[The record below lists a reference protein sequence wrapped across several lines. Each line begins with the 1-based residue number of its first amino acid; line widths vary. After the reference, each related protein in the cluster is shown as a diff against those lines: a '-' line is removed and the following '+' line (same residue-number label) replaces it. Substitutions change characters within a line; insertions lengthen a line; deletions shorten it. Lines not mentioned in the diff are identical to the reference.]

1 MPSESDST
9 GGIQVEEEEIR
20 EHTGAAEAALRQAE
34 AEGLTLQPS
43 DNAAGYRN
51 VFKDS
56 RQAAK
61 PFQAAVR
68 RAGKSVNLG
77 YFATAEEAALA

>member
-1 MPSESDST
+1 M
-9 GGIQVEEEEIR
+9 GQEEDGR
-20 EHTGAAEAALRQAE
+20 EDTGAAEAALRKAE

-43 DNAAGYRN
+43 DNAAGYRG

-56 RQAAK
+56 RQAK

-68 RAGKSVNLG
+68 RA
-77 YFATAEEAALA
+77 AAEAAARRAVSPRRGPRWCPAPQL